1 MNDVTYVNRPMPK
14 MGNKIECI
22 ENHGTYVLEQ
32 GPGTW
37 RSLAVTRTGN
47 GTISMYLGLP
57 EPNGSTHKLRK
68 VFRASVMGM
77 WMFDAGFDEGLTL
90 VCEGSGIMAG
100 GGPCISV
107 TWVEERKAI
116 RKIETV

>member
-1 MNDVTYVNRPMPK
+1 MEVNHINRPMPK

-22 ENHGTYVLEQ
+22 EDHGIYVLQ
-32 GPGTW
+32 DSPGTW

-107 TWVEERKAI
+107 TWVEERKAQ
-116 RKIETV
+116 RKIEVV